1 MTDLG
6 RVGSVPWCVG
16 RAVASP
22 WQESADQTRTHPWR
36 ITAAV
41 SLQYRE
47 GGGKNSTRTAGAMVR
62 EAVFRSED
70 VPAADRF
77 DYWRELMLGLLHDR
91 VTAGFMQLGL
101 RVGS

>member
-1 MTDLG
+1 
-6 RVGSVPWCVG
+6 
-16 RAVASP
+16 
-22 WQESADQTRTHPWR
+22 
-36 ITAAV
+36 
-41 SLQYRE
+41 
-47 GGGKNSTRTAGAMVR
+47 MVR